1 MNEVTNPKTVFKQQ
15 LSRIKYDIL
24 EPRENSDND
33 GDFNVE
39 EYRKLK
45 AFMVKTARELMKL
58 QAHEPPRP
66 ISKLWAPV
74 LRIKTI
80 TFIKENLPNYSKRLR
95 VR

>member
-15 LSRIKYDIL
+15 LKRIKYEIL
-24 EPRENSDND
+24 EPRENSED
-33 GDFNVE
+33 GEDFNVE
-39 EYRKLK
+39 EYQKLK
-45 AFMVKTARELMKL
+45 VFMVKTARELMKL
-58 QAHEPPRP
+58 ADHEPARP
-66 ISKLWAPV
+66 ITKMWAPV